1 MLTSVVLASVVLSSS
16 QDLHCRADPRLIWDS
31 TLSVIRRDA
40 TFPCSPRQ
48 LGHFTLIH
56 DVDRPRPVDATI
68 VLRDDALQPASSALR
83 QHLLP
88 FEKRSESR
96 RLLIAERSSK

>member
-1 MLTSVVLASVVLSSS
+1 TPRLSCAAGWMLASSPDRRSTSMLTYSNARRSAASCSLSASRTGAS
-16 QDLHCRADPRLIWDS
+16 A
-31 TLSVIRRDA
+31 A

-83 QHLLP
+83 QAAHTITD
-88 FEKRSESR
+88 SGTT
-96 RLLIAERSSK
+96 